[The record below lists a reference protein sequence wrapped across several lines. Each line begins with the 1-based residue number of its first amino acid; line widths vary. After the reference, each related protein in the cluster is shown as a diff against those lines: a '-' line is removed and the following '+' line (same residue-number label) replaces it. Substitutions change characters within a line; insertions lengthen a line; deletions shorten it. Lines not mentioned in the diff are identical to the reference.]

1 MEINV
6 IRGAIQEQ
14 ETDLIVVN
22 LFEGVTEPD
31 GATGA
36 VDRALG
42 GAIRDLIAG
51 GDFKGKLN
59 ETAVLYPRGA
69 IPARR
74 VLVAGLGKPGDL
86 TLDRV
91 RQVAATAARRARDV
105 GARRFATI
113 VHGAGIGGLEVE
125 AAAQAV
131 AEGVRLGVYEFTE
144 RKAPKEDQ
152 RAVEAITV
160 VEFDEG
166 RLPAITAG
174 VHVGATIAAAVKFT
188 RDLVNEPPNFATPT
202 ILAARAQHMAE
213 GRKLSVTV
221 LERADMRELGMG
233 ALLGVAQGSDEPPK
247 FIVVEHRPDSQD
259 GGRKPPTVVLIGKGI
274 TFDSGGLSIKAAEGM
289 EEMKSDMAGG
299 AAVIGA
305 LQAIADLNL
314 PVNVVGLVPTT
325 ENLISGQ
332 AYKPA
337 DVVRAMNG
345 RTIEIISTDAEG
357 RLILADALVYAKRY
371 EPQAVVDLATLTGA
385 CIVALGKGQAAGL
398 FGTDDKLVEQLK
410 AASAKTGER
419 IWQLPLY
426 DEYSDVMKS
435 DTADLKNSGGRYGGV
450 GASAAFLK
458 AFAEGYPWAH
468 LDIAPIA
475 YLDKDKPYAPKGATG
490 FGVRLLVQFVR
501 DLAAGSTPA

>member
-1 MEINV
+1 MDIKV

-14 ETDLIVVN
+14 ATDLIVVN
-22 LFEGVTEPD
+22 LFEGVTQPG

-36 VDRALG
+36 VDQALG

-74 VLVAGLGKPGDL
+74 ALVVGLGKANDFN
-86 TLDRV
+86 LDRV
-91 RQVAATAARRARDV
+91 RQVSAMAARRARDL

-113 VHGAGIGGLEVE
+113 VHGAGIGGLEAE

-131 AEGVRLGVYEFTE
+131 AEGALLGLYEFVE

-152 RAVEAITV
+152 REVAEMAV
-160 VEFDEG
+160 VEFDAG
-166 RLPAITAG
+166 RLPAIEAG
-174 VHVGATIAAAVKFT
+174 VRTGQTMAAAVKLT

-202 ILAARAQHMAE
+202 ILAERARQMAE
-213 GRKLSVTV
+213 GRKLGVTV
-221 LERADMRELGMG
+221 LEREDMRELGMG

-247 FIVVEHRPDSQD
+247 FIILEYRPESQD
-259 GGRKPPTVVLIGKGI
+259 GGTAPPTVVLVGKGI
-274 TFDSGGLSIKAAEGM
+274 TFDSGGISIKPAEGM

-305 LQAIADLNL
+305 MQAIADLNL
-314 PVNVVGLVPTT
+314 PVRVVGLVPAT
-325 ENLISGQ
+325 ENLPGGR

-345 RTIEIISTDAEG
+345 KTIEIISTDAEG
-357 RLILADALVYAKRY
+357 RMILADALVYAKRY

-385 CIVALGKGQAAGL
+385 CVVALGKGQAAGL
-398 FGTDDKLVEQLK
+398 FGTDEKLIEQLK
-410 AASAKTGER
+410 AASARTGER

-426 DEYSDVMKS
+426 DEYIEVMKS

-475 YLDKDKPYAPKGATG
+475 YLDKDKPYTPKGATG

-501 DLAAGSTPA
+501 DLVATVG